1 MKNIWKLL
9 GALAVLGGAVE
20 LSLAAAQVCQNTDLQ
35 CYQAGAYGGTML
47 TPFRVDALGNASFA
61 GRQLQGTPGS
71 GSLIS
76 SAGQTSSLS
85 IPVLVSSP
93 VVVGNIIVVSAAT
106 TGNPT
111 FVGGI
116 PSTTGNATTVI
127 GVADATSSSGTVVN
141 VNYSGY
147 GIVLTTG
154 AVAVGDLL
162 TSSATASGIAAT
174 NNSAA
179 VGTVIGTALTTN
191 TAAASPSLTRVL
203 LHH

>member
-1 MKNIWKLL
+1 MKKLSLL
-9 GALAVLGGAVE
+9 GALWLSVIIGFVAV
-20 LSLAAAQVCQNTDLQ
+20 SNSAQVCTNTDLQ
-35 CYQAGAYGGTML
+35 CYESGPFGGTML

-61 GRQLQGTPGS
+61 GDQTQGTPGS

-85 IPVLVSSP
+85 IPILVSSP
-93 VVVGNIIVVSAAT
+93 VVVGNVIVVGAAT

-111 FVGGI
+111 FVGGY
-116 PSTTGNATTVI
+116 PSTTTGATTVL
-127 GVADATSSSGTVVN
+127 GVADATASSGTVVN

-147 GIVLTTG
+147 GVVLTTG

-162 TSSATASGIAAT
+162 VSSATASGLAGT

-191 TAAASPSLTRVL
+191 TAALSPSLTRVL